1 MWIDADFVVTPPAK
15 AFEGEQW
22 VNPAGRTLT
31 FQGGRWAEDTRD
43 PEASAMPAL
52 RFSSKPSSPATRRQR
67 IAEWIAQLE
76 AAGILSG
83 YDRNV
88 LAQWERSGFAGPSPT
103 LSLELQAPYA
113 DRDRDAK
120 ELARQAVAAQ
130 ELRALN
136 SWLEQGQRLQ
146 AKAEHEQLLKEY
158 PISYP
163 AFLEEQ
169 RQERMRQEQEQ
180 ARRREE
186 ARLARARELQAEQE
200 RRELQEQMEA
210 DRRELDRK
218 VKSYID
224 DPLAADFELTEG
236 EFNHWCD
243 QIATPEQ
250 MEAVAKA
257 LQDARDFHAKPAW
270 YRWLHSLNT
279 ELVSSGG
286 EP

>member
-1 MWIDADFVVTPPAK
+1 MQALRDIVQELDPDHGYVWDETLGD
-15 AFEGEQW
+15 W
-22 VNPAGRTLT
+22 V
-31 FQGGRWAEDTRD
+31 EDTWG
-43 PEASAMPAL
+43 PEAVAMPAL
-52 RFSSKPSSPATRRQR
+52 RFQDKPSSSATRRRR

-76 AAGILSG
+76 AAGVLGG

-103 LSLELQAPYA
+103 LSLELQTPYA
-113 DRDRDAK
+113 DRDRQAK
-120 ELARQAVAAQ
+120 ELAQRSAAAQ

-136 SWLEQGQRLQ
+136 NWLEQGQRLQ
-146 AKAEHEQLLKEY
+146 AKAFHEQLLKEY

-180 ARRREE
+180 ARLREE
-186 ARLARARELQAEQE
+186 ARLARDRELQAEQE
-200 RRELQEQMEA
+200 LRELQEQMEA

-224 DPLAADFELTEG
+224 YPLAADFELTEG
-236 EFNHWCD
+236 EFNYWCD

-270 YRWLHSLNT
+270 YRWLHTFST